1 MNITINYL
9 SQIKQL
15 TGLDSEERV
24 CAGGTGLCE
33 LLAEIACGYDEK
45 LSRYLFEDSNEL
57 RKSLVVLINGNVIAK
72 ESPPQLSDGDEI
84 TLLNPVGGG

>member
-9 SQIKQL
+9 SPIKQL
-15 TGLDSEERV
+15 TGKDSEERA

-33 LLAEIACGYDEK
+33 LLAEIASDYDEK
-45 LSRYLFEDSNEL
+45 LSQYLFEDANML
-57 RKSLVVLINGNVIAK
+57 RESLVVLINGSVIDR

>member
-15 TGLDSEERV
+15 TGKDSDERV
-24 CAGGTGLCE
+24 CAEGTGLCE

-45 LSRYLFEDSNEL
+45 LLQYLFEDGNRL
-57 RKSLVVLINGNVIAK
+57 RESLVVLINGSVTDK

>member
-15 TGLDSEERV
+15 TGKDSEKRS
-24 CAGGTGLCE
+24 CAEGTGLCE
-33 LLAEIACGYDEK
+33 LLAEIASGYDEK
-45 LSRYLFEDSNEL
+45 LARYLFEDSNKLQE
-57 RKSLVVLINGNVIAK
+57 SLVVLINGSVIDR

>member
-9 SQIKQL
+9 SQFKQL
-15 TGLDSEERV
+15 TGKDSEERA
-24 CAGGTGLCE
+24 CAVGTGLCE
-33 LLAEIACGYDEK
+33 FLTEVAAGYDEK
-45 LSRYLFEDSNEL
+45 LSQCLFEDGNKLQE
-57 RKSLVVLINGNVIAK
+57 SLVVLINGSVIAK